1 MDVFLLAQDAVAP
14 LSIHEAVASEVVWL
28 RMALAAVFGVVI
40 GWERRMS
47 EKPADVRTMALVSA
61 AAAAFTL
68 MGVQIGAATEPG
80 LGMNYDPSRIIS
92 YIVSGVGFLGAG
104 AILHSKK
111 TVTGLT
117 TAASIWAA
125 AAIGAACGLG
135 AYVIAGALFVIT
147 ITMLWGPWL
156 RYRVTENG
164 HNGHRLRQGEDKPDE
179 QEQRGNPSG
188 GR

>member
-1 MDVFLLAQDAVAP
+1 MAVYLLAQDAGAA
-14 LSIHEAVASEVVWL
+14 LSIHQAVGAEVVWL
-28 RMALAAVFGVVI
+28 RMVLAALFGVVI
-40 GWERRMS
+40 GWERKIS

-68 MGVQIGAATEPG
+68 MGVQIGASTQPDM
-80 LGMNYDPSRIIS
+80 GMNYDPSRIIS

-156 RYRVTENG
+156 TSRVTENG
-164 HNGHRLRQGEDKPDE
+164 HNGHHLRHGEGKPGESKE
-179 QEQRGNPSG
+179 QAEP
-188 GR
+188 

>member
-1 MDVFLLAQDAVAP
+1 MDVLLLAQDTVAP
-14 LSIHEAVASEVVWL
+14 LSVHQSVSAEVVWL
-28 RMALAAVFGVVI
+28 RMALAAIFGVVI
-40 GWERRMS
+40 GWERKIS

-68 MGVQIGAATEPG
+68 MGVQIGASTQPNG
-80 LGMNYDPSRIIS
+80 GMNYDPSRIIS

-164 HNGHRLRQGEDKPDE
+164 HNGHQFRHGEEKLPDLTEHAE
-179 QEQRGNPSG
+179 QLG
-188 GR
+188 

>member
-1 MDVFLLAQDAVAP
+1 MSAFLLAQDAVEA
-14 LSIHEAVASEVVWL
+14 LSIHQAVNAEVVWL
-28 RMALAAVFGVVI
+28 RMALAALFGVVI

-68 MGVQIGAATEPG
+68 MGVQIGAAAEPG
-80 LGMNYDPSRIIS
+80 IGMSYDPSRIIS

-111 TVTGLT
+111 SVTGLT
-117 TAASIWAA
+117 TTASIWAA

-135 AYVIAGALFVIT
+135 AYVIAAALFVIT

-156 RYRVTENG
+156 TSRVTENG
-164 HNGHRLRQGEDKPDE
+164 HNGHARHRESKPDE
-179 QEQRGNPSG
+179 PKEQIE
-188 GR
+188 

>member
-1 MDVFLLAQDAVAP
+1 MDFGILAQDAP
-14 LSIHEAVASEVVWL
+14 LVVHQMVTPQVVWL
-28 RMALAAVFGVVI
+28 RLAMAAVFGVVI
-40 GWERRMS
+40 GWERRIS

-68 MGVQIGAATEPG
+68 MGVQLAASTQPG
-80 LGMNYDPSRIIS
+80 QGLTLDPSRVIS

-135 AYVIAGALFVIT
+135 AYVIAGGLFVIA

-156 RYRVTENG
+156 TYRVAENG
-164 HNGHRLRQGEDKPDE
+164 HSKSALDTDAKASQAEERV
-179 QEQRGNPSG
+179 
-188 GR
+188 